1 MDTAGGR
8 SAVWQWLLRQT
19 CVAPS
24 LHNGM
29 IQTQRARASI
39 VIPAHNEAAT
49 IAHVLRVIAEGA
61 GPREFEVVV
70 ACNGCTDDTAR
81 IASGFAGV
89 KVVDLARPSKT
100 AALNAGDAA
109 ATAFP
114 RIYLDADIAVT
125 LDSLRAVVAALEQH
139 APAAAPLPV
148 LDTRDCSLG
157 SRAYFSIFSR
167 LGYVRRHLIGA
178 GVYGL
183 SESGRRRFGEFPDVI
198 ADDAYVY
205 GLFRDEER
213 YNPPGATFTI
223 RVPRTLRAI
232 YRRQVR
238 MTLGNLQLKAMGHPV
253 SAPPPSWRGVLRI
266 HPRLFPAGVLYTAV
280 QGFALLN
287 ARWLLRKRSVGAWN
301 RDETSRSQTPGGG
314 AVR

>member
-1 MDTAGGR
+1 
-8 SAVWQWLLRQT
+8 
-19 CVAPS
+19 
-24 LHNGM
+24 M
-29 IQTQRARASI
+29 IQGQRARASI

-49 IAHVLRVIAEGA
+49 ITSVLRIFSEEA
-61 GPREFEVVV
+61 GPAEFEVVV

-89 KVVDLARPSKT
+89 TVVDIAQPSKI

-125 LDSLRAVVAALEQH
+125 LDSLRAVVAALENH

-148 LDTRDCSLG
+148 LDTHHCSLG
-157 SRAYFSIFSR
+157 SRAYFSVFSR

-183 SESGRRRFGEFPDVI
+183 SESGRRRFGKFPDVI

-205 GLFRDEER
+205 GLFQDEER
-213 YNPPGATFTI
+213 FNPPGATFTI

-253 SAPPPSWRGVLRI
+253 SAPLPNWQRVLRAN
-266 HPRLFPAGVLYTAV
+266 PRLIPAGVLYTAV
-280 QGFALLN
+280 QGFALLH
-287 ARWLLRKRSVGAWN
+287 ARWLLRRRAVGAWN
-301 RDETSRSQTPGGG
+301 RDETSRSQPPGGG
-314 AVR
+314 ALH